1 MKTRRRPARQTRPVV
16 TIATTLTVKGPAMTD
31 LGTRSARELAAM
43 IRRKQISSREML
55 DFFLNA
61 VAERDGPLNAV
72 VTLDEESARRDADKA
87 DEAVARG
94 DALGPLHGLPMTIKD
109 TFETAGIRTTA
120 ANPLWTDHVPDR
132 DADAVARLKR
142 AGVIVFGKT
151 NLPFMAADV
160 QSYND
165 LFGCTNNPHDLTRTP
180 GGSSGGAAVALA
192 AGLTSLELGSDIGGS
207 IRTPAHW
214 TGVYGHKPSFGIV
227 SNLGHLPGPPGAASQ
242 PDLWVAGPLA
252 RSAEDLAIAL
262 DVLAAPNRN
271 DRVGWRLD
279 LARSRH
285 SRLSDF
291 RVATWFEDPA
301 LPVDAAVRARFEATV
316 LALRDA
322 GVQVDEKAR
331 PAFVLKDLIRAYH
344 RLLMSVVLVDLP
356 EEAIEGLTLVAGRF
370 DKHDRSDEAEA
381 ARAPLISH
389 REWLHANELREQM
402 RVAFREFFSSYDVLL
417 CPVTSVPAIPHD
429 HSPFATR
436 KIQVNGES
444 RPYMDLFGWISM
456 ATACHLP
463 ATVAPVGTTPEGL
476 PVGVQI
482 VGPYL
487 EDHTTIE
494 FARLLGDV
502 IGGFTPCVPSL

>member
-1 MKTRRRPARQTRPVV
+1 M
-16 TIATTLTVKGPAMTD
+16 ID
-31 LGTRSARELAAM
+31 LGTHSARELAAM

-55 DFFLNA
+55 ETFLSA
-61 VAERDGPLNAV
+61 IAERNESLNAV
-72 VTLDEESARRDADKA
+72 VTLDEENARRAADAA

-120 ANPLWTDHVPDR
+120 GNPIWKDHVPDR
-132 DADAVARLKR
+132 DADTVAKLKCAGAV
-142 AGVIVFGKT
+142 VFGKT

-180 GGSSGGAAVALA
+180 GGSSGGAAAAVA
-192 AGLTSLELGSDIGGS
+192 AGFTSLELGSDIGGS

-214 TGVYGHKPSFGIV
+214 TGIYGHKPSYEIV
-227 SNLGHLPGPPGAASQ
+227 SNRGHIPGPPGAQSQ
-242 PDLWVAGPLA
+242 PDLAVAGPLA

-262 DVLAAPNRN
+262 DVLAGPDENNAA
-271 DRVGWRLD
+271 GWRLD
-279 LARSRH
+279 LARPRH
-285 SRLSDF
+285 DRLSDF

-301 LPVDAAVRARFEATV
+301 IPVDDAVRARLEATIA
-316 LALRDA
+316 ALRGA

-331 PAFVLKDLIRAYH
+331 PAFELKDLIRAYN
-344 RLLMSVVLVDLP
+344 RLLMPIILADLP
-356 EEAIEGLTLVAGRF
+356 DKTIEGMAEFADRF
-370 DKHDRSDEAEA
+370 DKNDLSDAAEA
-381 ARAPLISH
+381 ARAPLIRHRDWLKTDEH
-389 REWLHANELREQM
+389 REQL
-402 RVAFREFFSSYDVLL
+402 RVAFRDFFSSYDVLL

-429 HSPFATR
+429 HSPFPART
-436 KIQVNGES
+436 IQVNGGS
-444 RPYMDLFGWISM
+444 RPYTDLFGWISM

-463 ATVAPVGTTPEGL
+463 ATVAPVGPTPEGL

-482 VGPYL
+482 IGPYL

-502 IGGFTPCVPSL
+502 IGGFTPPAK

>member
-1 MKTRRRPARQTRPVV
+1 
-16 TIATTLTVKGPAMTD
+16 MTD
-31 LGTRSARELAAM
+31 LGTQSARELAAM

-55 DFFLNA
+55 DFFLDA
-61 VAERDGPLNAV
+61 VADRNEPLNAV
-72 VTLDEESARRDADKA
+72 VTLDEENARQAAGVA

-109 TFETAGIRTTA
+109 TFETAGLRTTA
-120 ANPLWTDHVPDR
+120 GNPIWKDHVPDR
-132 DADAVARLKR
+132 DADTVAKLKR
-142 AGVIVFGKT
+142 AGAVVFGKT
-151 NLPFMAADV
+151 NLPFMASDV

-180 GGSSGGAAVALA
+180 GGSSGGAATALA
-192 AGLTSLELGSDIGGS
+192 AGFTSLELGSDIGGS
-207 IRTPAHW
+207 IRTPSHW
-214 TGVYGHKPSFGIV
+214 TGIYGHKPSYGIV
-227 SNLGHLPGPPGAASQ
+227 SNLGHMPGPPGAKSQ
-242 PDLWVAGPLA
+242 PDLGVAGPLA

-262 DVLAAPNRN
+262 DVLAGPDENNAA
-271 DRVGWRLD
+271 GWRLD
-279 LARSRH
+279 LVRPRH

-301 LPVDAAVRARFEATV
+301 LPLDDAVRARFEATIE
-316 LALRDA
+316 ALRGA

-331 PAFVLKDLIRAYH
+331 PALVLKDLIRAFD
-344 RLLMSVVLVDLP
+344 RLLMPIVLGDLP
-356 EEAIEGLTLVAGRF
+356 EAALAGLTQFANSF
-370 DKHDRSDEAEA
+370 DKEDTSDAAEA
-381 ARAPLISH
+381 ARAPLIQH
-389 REWLHANELREQM
+389 RDWLKTNEYRERL

-429 HSPFATR
+429 HSPFPAR
-436 KIQVNGES
+436 KIQVNGET
-444 RPYMDLFGWISM
+444 RPYSDLFGWISM

-463 ATVAPVGTTPEGL
+463 ATVAPVGPTPEGL

-482 VGPYL
+482 IGPYL

-502 IGGFTPCVPSL
+502 IGGFTPPAR